1 MDRRTTPGCH
11 GAEIVG
17 YAGMSLGESAQAVL
31 EAHWERGGARLRA
44 IYRATGWDPTLSIRS
59 YRDQSAGMPLDQT
72 MRRGVACVAR
82 MGLSFDVQGHHD
94 QLLEVASLARAFPEM
109 PIIVD
114 HTGVPVGVGPCV
126 AKREEAF
133 RRWRGLISELASDP
147 TVYLMLGGMDMAV
160 FGFGRHEPPAPPS
173 SPECAHA
180 TAPFSRA
187 CVELLGAGRCMVENN
202 YPVDRSACQ
211 YVVMGN
217 TLCESRG
224 TSLPT
229 KSATCSTILPLGLIG

>member
-11 GAEIVG
+11 IAEIVG
-17 YAGMSLGESAQAVL
+17 YVGMTLGESAQAVL

-44 IYRATGWDPTLSIRS
+44 IYHATGWDPTLSIRS
-59 YRDQSAGMPLDQT
+59 YRDQLGGMLLDQT

-82 MGLSFDVQGHHD
+82 VGLGFDVQGHHH

-126 AKREEAF
+126 AKCEEVF
-133 RRWRGLISELASDP
+133 RCWRGGISELASDP
-147 TVYLMLGGMDMAV
+147 SVYLKSGAMGMAV

-173 SPECAHA
+173 WPECAILRRPSLARASSHLVPA
-180 TAPFSRA
+180 AAWSRA
-187 CVELLGAGRCMVENN
+187 
-202 YPVDRSACQ
+202 
-211 YVVMGN
+211 
-217 TLCESRG
+217 
-224 TSLPT
+224 
-229 KSATCSTILPLGLIG
+229 TIR